1 MSAARASATAIA
13 GDTLRLGRQLIRLQ
27 GIDAPELEQQCQ
39 DKKRR
44 AWPCSREA
52 HAHLAGLL
60 SRGLVSCAIAGND
73 RYGPALATCST
84 DLIGDVGEAMVRAG
98 FASNFIGWRY
108 LLVQTEARIRKRGL
122 WRGSFERPFAW
133 RRRMDKAQ
141 PGLTVGNAGGQAP
154 YLRSKRLNL
163 IRCGSTAASPRRR
176 FLSAS

>member
-1 MSAARASATAIA
+1 VHAPGLAQRTHRPSPRRQRRARLKVSAARASATAIA

-44 AWPCSREA
+44 PWPCGREA

-108 LLVQTEARIRKRGL
+108 LLVQTEARIRKRGV
-122 WRGSFERPFAW
+122 WRGSFERPPLGGAGW
-133 RRRMDKAQ
+133 TRRS
-141 PGLTVGNAGGQAP
+141 QA
-154 YLRSKRLNL
+154 
-163 IRCGSTAASPRRR
+163 
-176 FLSAS
+176 